1 MSSGANPWAP
11 LLPGW
16 GGRWSGCVH
25 AAPPGQGSE
34 FDYPLSRALSTPS
47 PFLPLFGVQR
57 NYLYICINV
66 YLVTV
71 SLPPVPIPRLHG
83 HSPAP
88 STLYIMYRKSLCM
101 VEGGRGGFRE
111 LGEPLPPKPPI
122 QAKIFAKGHPSPGH
136 SAMGGRGKTHLVNYF

>member
-11 LLPGW
+11 SPGNGVMGQGVSVLP
-16 GGRWSGCVH
+16 
-25 AAPPGQGSE
+25 PPGQGSE
-34 FDYPLSRALSTPS
+34 SDSRLSRAPSTPS

-71 SLPPVPIPRLHG
+71 SLSPCPDPP
-83 HSPAP
+83 STATAPAP

-101 VEGGRGGFRE
+101 AGGVGWLQRAGG
-111 LGEPLPPKPPI
+111 PLPPKSPL
-122 QAKIFAKGHPSPGH
+122 QAKIFAKGHSLPRAFGI
-136 SAMGGRGKTHLVNYF
+136 GWEGKTHLVNYF